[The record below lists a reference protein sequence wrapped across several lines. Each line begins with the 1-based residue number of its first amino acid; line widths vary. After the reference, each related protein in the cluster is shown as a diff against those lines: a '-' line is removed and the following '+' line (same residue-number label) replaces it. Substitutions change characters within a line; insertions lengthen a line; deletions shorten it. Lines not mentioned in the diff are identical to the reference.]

1 MAKINN
7 TEQLE
12 ALCVKHFGT
21 QPIHIEKL
29 PLSGSSREY
38 YKVVIDD
45 NTTIIGTHGYEVR
58 ENKAFISFANS
69 LSDAQLPVPKVLEVA
84 DDYKWYLQT
93 YIEGDTLFDILEK
106 HRLSDGS
113 PDNSTVALYKKVI
126 KQLPKFQVL
135 GAQHI
140 DFSKCYT
147 RERFDYQSIMWDLN
161 YFKYYFL
168 KTTHTVFDEQLLEND
183 FVALCE
189 YLCSAP
195 SDYFMYRDFQSRN
208 IIIGSDD
215 EPYFVDFQGGRYG
228 ALQYDIASL
237 LYDGK
242 AAITPEIRI
251 ELLDYYI
258 AELKKYV
265 DIDEQKFREMFAA
278 FAYVRIMQACGSYG
292 YRGFLENKP
301 HFLNSI
307 PPAMRNLA
315 YLLDNHPLP
324 IKLPYL
330 ENYLRS
336 ISSNE
341 ELLNYSAAKNALTV
355 TVMSFSYRKGIP
367 YDPTGNGGGF
377 VFDCRAIHNPGRYEK
392 YTKFT
397 GKDAEVIDFFAK
409 EPEMAEFVQL
419 TQRIVEISVK
429 KYLKRGFKSLSVLF
443 GCTGG
448 QHRSVFCAERM
459 AEFLR
464 KNYPQVIV
472 NLSHR
477 EQDR

>member
-7 TEQLE
+7 TDQLE
-12 ALCVKHFGT
+12 ALCAKHFGT
-21 QPIHIEKL
+21 SPTHIEKL

-38 YKVVIDD
+38 FRINIDD
-45 NTTIIGTHGYEVR
+45 NTTVIGTHGYEIR
-58 ENKAFISFANS
+58 ENKAFVSFANS
-69 LSDAQLPVPKVLEVA
+69 LHKAGLPVPAVLAVS
-84 DDYKWYLQT
+84 DDYHWYLQT
-93 YIEGDTLFDILEK
+93 YIKGYTLFDILEK

-113 PDNSTVALYKKVI
+113 PDNKTVEIYKQVI
-126 KQLPKFQVL
+126 KQLPKFQVI
-135 GAQHI
+135 GAKNI
-140 DFSKCYT
+140 DFSKCYP
-147 RERFDYQSIMWDLN
+147 RERFDRQSIMWDLN

-183 FVALCE
+183 FEALCD

-208 IIIGSDD
+208 IIITPNGD
-215 EPYFVDFQGGRYG
+215 PYFVDFQGGRYG

-242 AAITPEIRI
+242 AAIPPEIRI
-251 ELLDYYI
+251 ELLDCYI
-258 AELKKYV
+258 AELKKYI
-265 DIDEQKFREMFAA
+265 DIDEKKFREMFGA

-330 ENYLRS
+330 EKYLRS
-336 ISSNE
+336 ISQND
-341 ELLNYSAAKNALTV
+341 ELLHYSAEKNALTV

-367 YDPTGNGGGF
+367 YDPTGNGGGY

-392 YTKFT
+392 YTKFN
-397 GKDAEVIDFFAK
+397 GKDTEVIDFFAK
-409 EPEMAEFVQL
+409 EPEMAEFVKL
-419 TQRIVEISVK
+419 TQQIVEISVK

-459 AEFLR
+459 AEFLQ
-464 KNYPQVIV
+464 KYYPQVV
-472 NLSHR
+472 VKLSHR

>member
-7 TEQLE
+7 TDQLE

-45 NTTIIGTHGYEVR
+45 YTTIIGTHGYEIR
-58 ENKAFISFANS
+58 ENKAFISFAQS
-69 LSDAQLPVPKVLEVA
+69 LHSAGLPVPKVLAVS
-84 DDYKWYLQT
+84 DDSKWYLQSF
-93 YIEGDTLFDILEK
+93 IEGDTLFDILEK
-106 HRLSDGS
+106 HRINDGS
-113 PDNSTVALYKKVI
+113 PDNFTIELYKKVI
-126 KQLPKFQVL
+126 AQLPKFQVI
-135 GAQHI
+135 GAKHI
-140 DFSKCYT
+140 DFSKCYP
-147 RERFDYQSIMWDLN
+147 RERFDRQSIRWDLN

-183 FVALCE
+183 FVTLCDYLCE
-189 YLCSAP
+189 AP

-208 IIIGSDD
+208 IIITPDGK
-215 EPYFVDFQGGRYG
+215 PYFVDFQGGRYG

-242 AAITPEIRI
+242 AAIPPELRI
-251 ELLDYYI
+251 ELLDCYI
-258 AELKKYV
+258 VELKKYL
-265 DIDEQKFREMFAA
+265 DFDEQKFREMFAA

-307 PPAMRNLA
+307 PPAMRNLG
-315 YLLDNHPLP
+315 YLLDNHPFP
-324 IKLPYL
+324 IKVPYL
-330 ENYLRS
+330 ESYLRGLS
-336 ISSNE
+336 QNE
-341 ELLNYSAAKNALTV
+341 ELLNYSATKNALTV
-355 TVMSFSYRKGIP
+355 NVMSFSYRKGIP

-377 VFDCRAIHNPGRYEK
+377 VFDCRAIHNPGRYAK
-392 YTKFT
+392 YANVT

-409 EPEMAEFVQL
+409 EPEMAEFVNL

-429 KYLKRGFKSLSVLF
+429 KYLKRGFKNLSVLF

-477 EQDR
+477 EQER

>member
-12 ALCVKHFGT
+12 ALCAKHFGKN
-21 QPIHIEKL
+21 PKHIEKL

-38 YKVVIDD
+38 FRIETEDEP
-45 NTTIIGTHGYEVR
+45 TIIATHGYEIR
-58 ENKAFISFANS
+58 ENKAFISFADS
-69 LSDAQLPVPKVLEVA
+69 LSDAKLPVPKVLETS
-84 DDYKWYLQT
+84 DDYHWYLQT
-93 YIEGDTLFDILEK
+93 YIEGETLFDILEK
-106 HRLSDGS
+106 HRLPDGT
-113 PDNSTVALYKKVI
+113 PDQYTIELYKKVI
-126 KQLPKFQVL
+126 KQLPKFQII
-135 GAQHI
+135 GAKSI
-140 DFSKCYT
+140 NFNNCYP
-147 RERFDYQSIMWDLN
+147 REKFDRQSIIWDLN

-183 FVALCE
+183 FVTLCNYLCE
-189 YLCSAP
+189 AP
-195 SDYFMYRDFQSRN
+195 SEFFMYRDFQSRN
-208 IIIGSDD
+208 IIIATDG

-242 AAITPEIRI
+242 AAIPPEIRS
-251 ELLDYYI
+251 ELLEYYI
-258 AELKKYV
+258 IELKKYQN
-265 DIDEQKFREMFAA
+265 IDEQKFREMFAA

-307 PPAMRNLA
+307 PPAMRNIS

-324 IKLPYL
+324 IKIPHL
-330 ENYLRS
+330 EQCLRS
-336 ISSNE
+336 ISQNE
-341 ELLNYSAAKNALTV
+341 KLLNFQVSKNTLTV

-367 YDPTGNGGGF
+367 YDPTGNGGGY
-377 VFDCRAIHNPGRYEK
+377 VFDCRAIHNPGRYKK
-392 YTKFT
+392 YIDKN
-397 GKDAEVIDFFAK
+397 GKSPEVIEFFAQ
-409 EPEMAEFVQL
+409 EPEMAEFVKL
-419 TQRIVEISVK
+419 TQQVVELSVK
-429 KYLKRGFKSLSVLF
+429 KYLKRGYQNLSVLF

-448 QHRSVFCAERM
+448 QHRSVYCAERM

-464 KNYPQVIV
+464 DNYPQVIV

-477 EQDR
+477 EQDK

>member
-1 MAKINN
+1 MTKISN
-7 TEQLE
+7 TDKLE
-12 ALCVKHFGT
+12 ALCAKHFGAYPT
-21 QPIHIEKL
+21 HIVKL

-38 YKVVIDD
+38 FKIDVAD
-45 NTTIIGTHGYEVR
+45 QTVIGTHGYETR

-69 LSDAQLPVPKVLEVA
+69 LNDAQLPVPKVIEVA
-84 DDYKWYLQT
+84 DDFQCYLQT

-106 HRLSDGS
+106 HRLNDGS
-113 PDNSTVALYKKVI
+113 PDNSTIELYKKVI
-126 KQLPKFQVL
+126 AQLPKFQVF
-135 GAQHI
+135 GAKHI
-140 DFSKCYT
+140 DFSKCYP

-183 FVALCE
+183 FITLCN
-189 YLCSAP
+189 YLCTAP

-208 IIIGSDD
+208 IIITPDG

-242 AAITPEIRI
+242 AAIPPEVRI
-251 ELLDYYI
+251 ELLDCYI
-258 AELKKYV
+258 KELKKYI
-265 DIDEQKFREMFAA
+265 DIDEKKFREMFAA

-315 YLLDNHPLP
+315 YLLENHPFP
-324 IKLPYL
+324 IKVPYL
-330 ENYLRS
+330 EKYLRA
-336 ISSNE
+336 ISQNE
-341 ELLNYSAAKNALTV
+341 ELLNYSAAKNTLTV
-355 TVMSFSYRKGIP
+355 AITSFSYRKGIP

-377 VFDCRAIHNPGRYEK
+377 VFDCRAIHNPGRYLK
-392 YTKFT
+392 YVELT
-397 GKDAEVIDFFAK
+397 GKDAAVEEFFAK
-409 EPEMAEFVQL
+409 RPEMAEFVQL
-419 TQRIVEISVK
+419 TQRIVEMSVK
-429 KYLKRGFKSLSVLF
+429 KYLLRGFQNLSVMF

-472 NLSHR
+472 KLTHR

>member
-21 QPIHIEKL
+21 QPTHIEKL

-38 YKVVIDD
+38 YKVEVAGK
-45 NTTIIGTHGYEVR
+45 TIIGTHGYEVR
-58 ENKAFISFANS
+58 ENNAFISFANS
-69 LSDAQLPVPKVLEVA
+69 LNDAQLPVPKVLAVS
-84 DDYKWYLQT
+84 DDSKWYLQSF
-93 YIEGDTLFDILEK
+93 IEGDTLFDILEK
-106 HRLSDGS
+106 HRINDGS
-113 PDNSTVALYKKVI
+113 PDNFTIELYKKVI
-126 KQLPKFQVL
+126 AQLPKFQVI
-135 GAQHI
+135 GAKHI
-140 DFSKCYT
+140 DFSKCYP
-147 RERFDYQSIMWDLN
+147 RERFDRQSIMWDLN

-183 FVALCE
+183 FVTLCDYLCE
-189 YLCSAP
+189 AP

-208 IIIGSDD
+208 IIITPDGK
-215 EPYFVDFQGGRYG
+215 PYFVDFQGGRYG

-242 AAITPEIRI
+242 AAIPPELRI
-251 ELLDYYI
+251 ELLDCYI
-258 AELKKYV
+258 VELKKYL
-265 DIDEQKFREMFAA
+265 DFDEQKFREMFAA

-307 PPAMRNLA
+307 PPAMRNLG
-315 YLLDNHPLP
+315 YLLDNHPFP
-324 IKLPYL
+324 IKVPYL
-330 ENYLRS
+330 ESYLRGLS
-336 ISSNE
+336 QNE
-341 ELLNYSAAKNALTV
+341 ELLNYSAVKNALTV
-355 TVMSFSYRKGIP
+355 NVMSFSYRKGIP

-377 VFDCRAIHNPGRYEK
+377 VFDCRAIHNPGRYAK
-392 YTKFT
+392 YANVT

-429 KYLKRGFKSLSVLF
+429 KYLKRGFKNLSVLF

-464 KNYPQVIV
+464 ENYPQVIV

-477 EQDR
+477 EQEK